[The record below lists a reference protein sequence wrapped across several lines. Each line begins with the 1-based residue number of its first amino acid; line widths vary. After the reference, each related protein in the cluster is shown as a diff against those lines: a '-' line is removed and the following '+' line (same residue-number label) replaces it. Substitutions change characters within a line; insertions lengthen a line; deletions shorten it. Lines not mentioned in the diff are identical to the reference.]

1 MHWLR
6 SYVTIHARAILR
18 FAVATAAVCILAASP
33 QPATESNLESQ
44 AFLEFRQHVQDYL
57 KLQRSMPRLR
67 TTKHREEISD
77 RRRALARQIRET
89 RSNAKPG
96 DIFTPEINAAFRQA
110 IRSAFQAA
118 PNVSKT
124 IRQGEPITTWHPRV
138 NRDYPEY
145 LPLTTVP
152 PTLLLHLPQLPEELA
167 YRIVGRDFV
176 LQDIEAR
183 VVIDFIRNALP

>member
-1 MHWLR
+1 
-6 SYVTIHARAILR
+6 
-18 FAVATAAVCILAASP
+18 
-33 QPATESNLESQ
+33 
-44 AFLEFRQHVQDYL
+44 VQDYL
-57 KLQRSMPRLR
+57 KLQKSMPRLR

-89 RSNAKPG
+89 RSNAKAG

-183 VVIDFIRNALP
+183 VVIDFIHNALP